1 MIPTLPRR
9 RLAKPKSHAREEAVQ
24 VTRGNRSWNGSWTV
38 EHGRMA
44 VTSAYG
50 YRTAPAG
57 GERGRP
63 ARAAKLL
70 AEIIDARV
78 RP

>member
-1 MIPTLPRR
+1 MIPTLPRL
-9 RLAKPKSHAREEAVQ
+9 RLAKPKPHARDEAVQ
-24 VTRGNRSWNGSWTV
+24 VTRGNRSWSGSWTV
-38 EHGRMA
+38 EHGRMV

-50 YRTAPAG
+50 IRTAPAG
-57 GERGRP
+57 RERGQP

-70 AEIIDARV
+70 AEIVDARV